1 MSDAALSALAAAVQA
16 APDSAPLRLHYAALL
31 LEAGRAVEATE
42 HASAALRIE
51 PTNAEALAV
60 LQRSAAAIASRT
72 GVPAPTSPPSAPVP
86 SAPAPSAPLSAP
98 ADAAPTT
105 PAKEAPPGAAAPPST
120 AAPSTDDPPSTVR
133 PPTSSPLITGI
144 PDDLTVP
151 RRPAAGDDRPAG
163 SPVVRAESGAPDG
176 PGAPR
181 DPAAQ
186 GDGAAS
192 GIDWRRLEKEMGL
205 DVPPPFVEG
214 SAPGPPGD
222 AASSGSVTPQ
232 PQPQPQP
239 HAPTPPGLVPA
250 RDDVEA
256 SDDPSLVEVSRET
269 ITLADVGGL
278 EQVKKRIREAFLEPM
293 RNQAIARAFG
303 KSLRGGLLLY
313 GPPGTGKTFMARA
326 VAGELGARFLTVTLA
341 DILNRWQGES
351 EKSLHEIFQKA
362 RRLAPVV
369 LFLDEVD
376 AIGGKRAQYSGSSGM
391 RTIVNQLLQE
401 MDGIGS
407 DNDGLFVLGATNHP
421 WDVDTALLRPGRFDR
436 VVLVLPPDEPAR
448 EAILRHH
455 LAGRPVAGIDL
466 RAIAAQTDGFSG
478 ADLEHLCATAAEK
491 AMMDSIASG
500 EVRPITMADVRA
512 ALAEL
517 RPSTTAWLQSARNV
531 VTFAN
536 NDGRY
541 DDLAA
546 YLRSRR
552 ML

>member
-31 LEAGRAVEATE
+31 LDAGRAVEATE

-51 PTNAEALAV
+51 PANAEALAV
-60 LQRSAAAIASRT
+60 LQRSAAAIGASQT
-72 GVPAPTSPPSAPVP
+72 GGPATGRAP
-86 SAPAPSAPLSAP
+86 SAPATP
-98 ADAAPTT
+98 DRTT
-105 PAKEAPPGAAAPPST
+105 PATEAPPAAAAPPST
-120 AAPSTDDPPSTVR
+120 AAPSTDDPPSTVPR
-133 PPTSSPLITGI
+133 PTSSSLITGI

-151 RRPAAGDDRPAG
+151 RRPAVGDAQPA
-163 SPVVRAESGAPDG
+163 APAD
-176 PGAPR
+176 PGAPG
-181 DPAAQ
+181 DPTTQ
-186 GDGAAS
+186 GDPPAS

-214 SAPGPPGD
+214 STPGTRAEAAP
-222 AASSGSVTPQ
+222 SGVTPQ
-232 PQPQPQP
+232 SPASTPPPQ
-239 HAPTPPGLVPA
+239 APTPRPAPTSPGLVPA
-250 RDDVEA
+250 RDDDEA

-278 EQVKKRIREAFLEPM
+278 EPVKKRIREAFLEPM

-362 RRLAPVV
+362 RRLAPAV

-500 EVRPITMADVRA
+500 EVRPISMADVRA

-546 YLRSRR
+546 YLRARR

>member
-16 APDSAPLRLHYAALL
+16 SPGSAPLRLHYASLL
-31 LEAGRAVEATE
+31 LAARRPVEAIE
-42 HASAALRIE
+42 HASAALRLD
-51 PTNAEALAV
+51 PTSTEAVDV
-60 LQRSAAAIASRT
+60 LQRSAAAVGA
-72 GVPAPTSPPSAPVP
+72 GQVPPAPVP
-86 SAPAPSAPLSAP
+86 PATPRTE
-98 ADAAPTT
+98 APTT
-105 PAKEAPPGAAAPPST
+105 DAPTTDAPASDAPTGTAPGPG
-120 AAPSTDDPPSTVR
+120 
-133 PPTSSPLITGI
+133 PLVTGV

-151 RRPAAGDDRPAG
+151 RRPAGGVAGM
-163 SPVVRAESGAPDG
+163 
-176 PGAPR
+176 
-181 DPAAQ
+181 Q
-186 GDGAAS
+186 GDAAAS
-192 GIDWRRLEKEMGL
+192 GIDWRLLEKEMGL

-214 SAPGPPGD
+214 TPPRSPAGAPPSGD
-222 AASSGSVTPQ
+222 D
-232 PQPQPQP
+232 
-239 HAPTPPGLVPA
+239 APTAPPAAVPAPPDLVPA
-250 RDDVEA
+250 RDDAEA
-256 SDDPSLVEVSRET
+256 TDDPSLVEVSRET

-278 EQVKKRIREAFLEPM
+278 EPVKKRIREAFLEPM

-466 RAIAAQTDGFSG
+466 RAIAAQTDGYSG

-500 EVRPITMADVRA
+500 EVRPITMTDVRA
-512 ALAEL
+512 ALQEL

-546 YLRSRR
+546 YLRARR

>member
-1 MSDAALSALAAAVQA
+1 MSDALAALAAAVEA
-16 APDSAPLRLHYAALL
+16 APESAPLRVHYASLL
-31 LEAGRAVEATE
+31 LADGRPVEALE
-42 HASAALRIE
+42 QASAALRLD
-51 PTNAEALAV
+51 PADGEALRLV
-60 LQRSAAAIASRT
+60 QESAAAAARPVGPATPAVAPVAAPSDPPVAAPSVPPVASAPRAPSSDRDGGDDLIT
-72 GVPAPTSPPSAPVP
+72 GVPSDETLPRAPH
-86 SAPAPSAPLSAP
+86 PALREPGS
-98 ADAAPTT
+98 
-105 PAKEAPPGAAAPPST
+105 PGATPS
-120 AAPSTDDPPSTVR
+120 V
-133 PPTSSPLITGI
+133 PPTASEPS
-144 PDDLTVP
+144 VP
-151 RRPAAGDDRPAG
+151 P
-163 SPVVRAESGAPDG
+163 
-176 PGAPR
+176 
-181 DPAAQ
+181 
-186 GDGAAS
+186 S
-192 GIDWRRLEKEMGL
+192 GIDWDRLEHELGVR
-205 DVPPPFVEG
+205 VPPPFVEPDDAG
-214 SAPGPPGD
+214 ASATDEPSAPAPADGD
-222 AASSGSVTPQ
+222 AGPAPAAGQ
-232 PQPQPQP
+232 PF
-239 HAPTPPGLVPA
+239 LVPA
-250 RDDVEA
+250 RDDA
-256 SDDPSLVEVSRET
+256 ADDGSGLLEVSRET

-278 EQVKKRIREAFLEPM
+278 EPVKKRIREAFLEPM
-293 RNQAIARAFG
+293 RNQAIAKAFG

-313 GPPGTGKTFMARA
+313 GPPGTGKTYMARA

-341 DILNRWQGES
+341 DILDKYIGES
-351 EKSLHEIFQKA
+351 EQNLHALFQKA
-362 RRLAPVV
+362 RRLAPAV

-391 RTIVNQLLQE
+391 RTVVNQLLQE

-466 RAIAAQTDGFSG
+466 RAIVERTDGFSG
-478 ADLEHLCATAAEK
+478 ADLEHLAATAAEK

-500 EVRPITMADVRA
+500 QVRPITMADLQA
-512 ALAEL
+512 ALADV

-546 YLRSRR
+546 YLRARR

>member
-1 MSDAALSALAAAVQA
+1 M
-16 APDSAPLRLHYAALL
+16 
-31 LEAGRAVEATE
+31 
-42 HASAALRIE
+42 
-51 PTNAEALAV
+51 
-60 LQRSAAAIASRT
+60 T
-72 GVPAPTSPPSAPVP
+72 G
-86 SAPAPSAPLSAP
+86 LGG
-98 ADAAPTT
+98 ADAGPVAGVT
-105 PAKEAPPGAAAPPST
+105 GAAAPARPDS
-120 AAPSTDDPPSTVR
+120 PGPGGVPPE
-133 PPTSSPLITGI
+133 PA
-144 PDDLTVP
+144 
-151 RRPAAGDDRPAG
+151 RPA
-163 SPVVRAESGAPDG
+163 
-176 PGAPR
+176 
-181 DPAAQ
+181 
-186 GDGAAS
+186 DGASS
-192 GIDWRRLEKEMGL
+192 GIDWDRLEDEVGVR
-205 DVPPPFVEG
+205 VPPPFVEEPPSG
-214 SAPGPPGD
+214 LHAAHDADPGRAPF
-222 AASSGSVTPQ
+222 
-232 PQPQPQP
+232 
-239 HAPTPPGLVPA
+239 LVPA
-250 RDDVEA
+250 RDDEEDDA
-256 SDDPSLVEVSRET
+256 SGLLEVSRET

-278 EQVKKRIREAFLEPM
+278 EPVKKRIREAFLEPM
-293 RNQAIARAFG
+293 RHQAIAKAFG

-313 GPPGTGKTFMARA
+313 GPPGTGKTYMARA

-341 DILNRWQGES
+341 DILDRWQGQS
-351 EKSLHEIFQKA
+351 EKSLHELFQKA
-362 RRLAPVV
+362 RRLAPAV

-455 LAGRPVAGIDL
+455 LAGRPLARIDL
-466 RAIAAQTDGFSG
+466 GAVIRQTDGFSG
-478 ADLEHLCATAAEK
+478 ADLEHLAATAAEK

-500 EVRPITMADVRA
+500 HVRPITMADMDA
-512 ALAEL
+512 ALADV

>member
-16 APDSAPLRLHYAALL
+16 APENAPLRLHYASLL
-31 LEAGRAVEATE
+31 LAAGRSLGAIE
-42 HASAALRIE
+42 HASAALRLD
-51 PTNAEALAV
+51 PSSTEAIDV
-60 LQRSAAAIASRT
+60 LQRAAAAVSAGTPATSAPIPSTPTPSTPTPSTPTAST
-72 GVPAPTSPPSAPVP
+72 PTPGAPTADYPIGPPPPSAETPP
-86 SAPAPSAPLSAP
+86 PASSPPQASSPPPAP
-98 ADAAPTT
+98 
-105 PAKEAPPGAAAPPST
+105 G
-120 AAPSTDDPPSTVR
+120 V
-133 PPTSSPLITGI
+133 
-144 PDDLTVP
+144 
-151 RRPAAGDDRPAG
+151 
-163 SPVVRAESGAPDG
+163 
-176 PGAPR
+176 
-181 DPAAQ
+181 
-186 GDGAAS
+186 
-192 GIDWRRLEKEMGL
+192 DWARLENEVG
-205 DVPPPFVEG
+205 VSFPPPFVESPPAPPG
-214 SAPGPPGD
+214 PAEADAPGLD
-222 AASSGSVTPQ
+222 ADRPDGAGPAPASGQ
-232 PQPQPQP
+232 QF
-239 HAPTPPGLVPA
+239 LVPA
-250 RDDVEA
+250 RDDTPDDA
-256 SDDPSLVEVSRET
+256 SDLLEVSRES

-278 EQVKKRIREAFLEPM
+278 EPVKKRIREAFLEPM
-293 RNQAIARAFG
+293 RNQAIAKAFG

-341 DILNRWQGES
+341 DILDKYMGES
-351 EKSLHEIFQKA
+351 EQNLHALFQKA
-362 RRLAPVV
+362 RQLAPAV

-391 RTIVNQLLQE
+391 RTVVNQLLQE

-407 DNDGLFVLGATNHP
+407 DNDGLFILGATNHP

-466 RAIAAQTDGFSG
+466 RRIVAQTDGFSG
-478 ADLEHLCATAAEK
+478 ADLEHLAATAAEK
-491 AMMDSIASG
+491 AMMDSIATG
-500 EVRPITMADVRA
+500 QVRPITMDDVRA
-512 ALAEL
+512 ALTEI

-546 YLRSRR
+546 YLRARR

>member
-1 MSDAALSALAAAVQA
+1 MSDAALSALSAAVRA
-16 APDSAPLRLHYAALL
+16 APENAPLRVSYASLL
-31 LEAGRAVEATE
+31 LAAGRALEAVE
-42 HASAALRIE
+42 HASVALRLD
-51 PTNAEALAV
+51 PTSAEAVDL
-60 LQRSAAAIASRT
+60 LQHGTAAMSA
-72 GVPAPTSPPSAPVP
+72 VPAPARD
-86 SAPAPSAPLSAP
+86 
-98 ADAAPTT
+98 DAA
-105 PAKEAPPGAAAPPST
+105 
-120 AAPSTDDPPSTVR
+120 DDV
-133 PPTSSPLITGI
+133 
-144 PDDLTVP
+144 
-151 RRPAAGDDRPAG
+151 
-163 SPVVRAESGAPDG
+163 
-176 PGAPR
+176 
-181 DPAAQ
+181 
-186 GDGAAS
+186 
-192 GIDWRRLEKEMGL
+192 DWTRLESEL
-205 DVPPPFVEG
+205 DLRVPPPFVTDAPPGTPGTRPASEG
-214 SAPGPPGD
+214 VQPPAPPAPG
-222 AASSGSVTPQ
+222 
-232 PQPQPQP
+232 
-239 HAPTPPGLVPA
+239 TPPGLVPA
-250 RDDVEA
+250 RDDEP
-256 SDDPSLVEVSRET
+256 DDGSGLLEVSRET
-269 ITLADVGGL
+269 VTLADVGGL
-278 EQVKKRIREAFLEPM
+278 EPVKKRIREAFLEPM

-341 DILNRWQGES
+341 DILSRWQGES
-351 EKSLHEIFQKA
+351 EQTLHDIFQRA
-362 RRLAPVV
+362 RRMAPAV

-466 RAIAAQTDGFSG
+466 RTIAAQTDGFSG
-478 ADLEHLCATAAEK
+478 ADLEHLCGSAAEK

-500 EVRPITMADVRA
+500 EVRPVTMDDVRA
-512 ALAEL
+512 ALQEV

-536 NDGRY
+536 ADGRY
-541 DDLAA
+541 DDLAT
-546 YLRSRR
+546 YLRARR